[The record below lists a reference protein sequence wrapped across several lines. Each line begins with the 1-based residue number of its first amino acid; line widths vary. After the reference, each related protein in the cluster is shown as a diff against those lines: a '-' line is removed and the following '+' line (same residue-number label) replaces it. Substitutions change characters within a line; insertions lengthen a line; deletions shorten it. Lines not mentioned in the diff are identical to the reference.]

1 MTPAAETRTG
11 TVLIVDDRDN
21 VLKMM
26 RDVLGDRFE
35 VVTCGSGA
43 EALERFR
50 TEPVDLVVSDIRL
63 PEMSGMDILRTV
75 KEKWP
80 ETEVVLMTAYA
91 EVEQA
96 VDALKTGA
104 YDYVIKPFE
113 PDEMVLT
120 LEKALER
127 KQLRERTA
135 ALEKEIQTRYGFANI
150 VGESEAMERAFE
162 MARKA
167 SDSDATV
174 LLSGESGTGKEMF
187 ARAIHHSGPR
197 RHERFVAIN
206 CAAIPRDLIESEL
219 FGHVK
224 GAFSGATR
232 DKPGL
237 FEQADEGTLMLDEVT
252 ELPPAMQAKINRAL
266 QEKEVRRVGDTRE
279 RPVDV
284 RVIAATNRD
293 LKEALEE
300 GQFREDLYFRL
311 NVFPIK
317 LPPLRRRE
325 GDIPLLVDHFLEE
338 FTGGRRGEFEV
349 EPAAMERLL
358 SYNWPG
364 NVREL
369 RNVIE
374 RAVVLTEEG
383 RIGPEVLH
391 LSSAAGGLVREEGVP
406 IHLPYKEAM
415 KQMRTRCQTE
425 YVRAVLKKCDGNVT
439 RAADYAGIERE
450 SFHRLMRKCDVS
462 RQDVKGE

>member
-1 MTPAAETRTG
+1 M
-11 TVLIVDDRDN
+11 
-21 VLKMM
+21 
-26 RDVLGDRFE
+26 
-35 VVTCGSGA
+35 
-43 EALERFR
+43 
-50 TEPVDLVVSDIRL
+50 
-63 PEMSGMDILRTV
+63 
-75 KEKWP
+75 
-80 ETEVVLMTAYA
+80 
-91 EVEQA
+91 Q
-96 VDALKTGA
+96 
-104 YDYVIKPFE
+104 
-113 PDEMVLT
+113 
-120 LEKALER
+120 
-127 KQLRERTA
+127 
-135 ALEKEIQTRYGFANI
+135 
-150 VGESEAMERAFE
+150 RAFD

-237 FEQADEGTLMLDEVT
+237 FEQADGGSLMLDEVT

-338 FTGGRRGEFEV
+338 FAAGRREELEV

-374 RAVVLTEEG
+374 RAVVLSEDG
-383 RIGPEVLH
+383 RIGPESLH
-391 LSSAAGGLVREEGVP
+391 LSSAADGLVREEGVP
-406 IHLPYKEAM
+406 THLRYKEAM

-439 RAADYAGIERE
+439 RAADFAGIERE

-462 RQDVKGE
+462 REDVKGE